1 MSGGSKSSPYSVWAR
16 SSALSTSSRPVASA
30 RAKGGGMI
38 PKPVIIARS
47 MSRIVA
53 TPSSRTRHDST
64 NALRLNRSTRAA
76 VSMSAA
82 VVIEP
87 LPGLGPEV
95 ALAHQL
101 LHPLVVVE
109 AVAVGLLEV
118 LGHLEHRVQAQLV
131 GEEERAHRQRL
142 GLGERLVDL
151 LVAGP
156 ALL

>member
-16 SSALSTSSRPVASA
+16 SSALRTSSSPVASA

-64 NALRLNRSTRAA
+64 KALSVKRSTSAA

-87 LPGLGPEV
+87 LPGLGAEV
-95 ALAHQL
+95 AIADEL
-101 LHPLVVVE
+101 LHALVDVE

-118 LGHLEHRVQAQLV
+118 LGHLEHGVQAQLV
-131 GEEERAHRQRL
+131 GEEERPH
-142 GLGERLVDL
+142 GERLGVGDG
-151 LVAGP
+151 LVH
-156 ALL
+156 